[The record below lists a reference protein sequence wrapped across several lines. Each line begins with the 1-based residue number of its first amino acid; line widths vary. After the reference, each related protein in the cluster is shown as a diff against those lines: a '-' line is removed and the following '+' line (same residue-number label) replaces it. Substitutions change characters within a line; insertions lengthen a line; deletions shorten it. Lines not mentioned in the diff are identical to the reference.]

1 MDLSVKDIPR
11 DIRIIDMTYMYFISP
26 TQRNTLAEHK
36 MFIFRSIIQK
46 FKSTVRHFHLSLI
59 VVHVACPH
67 FASPQ
72 FCREGPKTNDVIHYH
87 VHIYSIRKYN
97 IFTCQDAGWVILCC
111 ILTVAEC
118 NVLNVF
124 NKTWPVYKAGGPEA
138 LSLHLTM
145 CHRISPWSTNS
156 QIWVLDYDN

>member
-59 VVHVACPH
+59 AYVLLAAVLPVLT
-67 FASPQ
+67 FAEKDLKQMIS
-72 FCREGPKTNDVIHYH
+72 FIITYMYTYIAYANTIHSH
-87 VHIYSIRKYN
+87 ARM
-97 IFTCQDAGWVILCC
+97 L
-111 ILTVAEC
+111 
-118 NVLNVF
+118 
-124 NKTWPVYKAGGPEA
+124 GG
-138 LSLHLTM
+138 
-145 CHRISPWSTNS
+145 
-156 QIWVLDYDN
+156 